1 MAVHYQIQLLLTIVC
16 VDALHFL
23 TYYLL
28 MSVVQF
34 GGEASVSSSASVSD
48 GVDTVLHRLSQMIVV
63 ERDDNAA
70 MIAFIT
76 VTTDIYIRRRRC
88 CCCCYCCCCCRCCR
102 HHCCRCHCCS
112 CC

>member
-1 MAVHYQIQLLLTIVC
+1 MMAVHYQIQLLLTIVC

-28 MSVVQF
+28 MSAVQF
-34 GGEASVSSSASVSD
+34 GGEASVSSSAIVSD

-70 MIAFIT
+70 IIAFIT
-76 VTTDIYIRRRRC
+76 VTTDIYIRC
-88 CCCCYCCCCCRCCR
+88 CCCCR
-102 HHCCRCHCCS
+102 HHCCRCRCCS